1 MKKIYSIAGLTV
13 EMTGERMLQQIIKFP
28 GFDIF
33 EIEEQ
38 RETDV
43 DIHIHTDKHIDVTRL
58 TDICPIHSFNLLDVD
73 HSFSMCKEGYL
84 FEMHGRDGEKII
96 SLIYDPQGN
105 TVFISSSDSE
115 LYIKYAAW
123 IAYFLPAIEKE
134 VIPIHASSIVK
145 DSEAVLFLGESG
157 TGKSTHT
164 RLWLRYIE
172 DSYLLNDD
180 SPLLRIK
187 DDKIFV
193 CGSPWSGKTH
203 CYRQEMIPL
212 KAIVR
217 LSQYS
222 ENIISHSDIL
232 RSIGAVHPS
241 FPPFSAYDKSLSEKV
256 ICMIDKI
263 VKNIPVYELKCLPN
277 REAAEMAYRM
287 IY

>member
-13 EMTGERMLQQIIKFP
+13 EMTGQRMLQQIIKFP

-38 RETDV
+38 GEPDV
-43 DIHIHTDKHIDVTRL
+43 DIHIHMDKHIDVSDL
-58 TDICPIHSFNLLDVD
+58 TDICPIHSFKLLDVN

-84 FEMHGRDGEKII
+84 FEMHDRAGEKII
-96 SLIYDPQGN
+96 GLTYDPQGN
-105 TVFISSSDSE
+105 TVFISSSESE
-115 LYIKYAAW
+115 LYIKYAVW
-123 IAYFLPAIEKE
+123 IAYFLPAIKRE

-145 DSEAVLFLGESG
+145 DSGAVLFLGESG

-164 RLWLRYIE
+164 RLWLKYVE

-180 SPLLRIK
+180 SPLLCIK

-217 LSQYS
+217 LGQYS
-222 ENIISHSDIL
+222 ENIISRLDIL

-241 FPPFSAYDKSLSEKV
+241 FPPFSAYDKLLSERV
-256 ICMIDKI
+256 IRLIDKI
-263 VKNIPVYELKCLPN
+263 VRDIPVYELKCLPN
-277 REAAEMAYRM
+277 RDAAEIAYRM